1 MEHVIHINDG
11 GDKAN
16 PLAISLLPGEE
27 IPIDLKVINHGEPS
41 NISLRVSGTVS
52 RALRLKRA
60 NYHVA
65 NDEVIPILA
74 RMPESGE
81 RLEGEIILFGGGR
94 ESRLPITLFSDSE
107 ENEDYRKD
115 WEETAPGADEYSMDG
130 ASEEDGNDWED
141 GEASDEERDRD
152 EDNEGRESYR
162 QARRSGEDGAEREP
176 RRISFSRDRDLQMYR
191 SAAGR
196 RRPEDAG
203 EGPEEVAESRTGDGY
218 IEGAPRYSNRID
230 DRFVDRRSR
239 QDQPGLGRGEQEAE
253 DRQEDGLISAPEADV
268 GEEAATAYRREADS
282 ESREIIRQAERAEI
296 IPLVG
301 EEYER
306 QEEDVEDLEKEDD
319 QEMRPSRFAIFGRE
333 VDLGETASQKVVPAF
348 IFLVLVSVLILTFV
362 TESIPEF
369 PGALA
374 SSILIVTLIIY
385 GAATL
390 LKA

>member
-16 PLAISLLPGEE
+16 PLTLSLLPGEE
-27 IPIDLKVINHGEPS
+27 ILINLKVINHGEPS
-41 NISLRVSGTVS
+41 NVSLRASGSVS
-52 RALRLKRA
+52 RALRLKGA

-65 NDEVIPILA
+65 HDEVIPILA
-74 RMPESGE
+74 RMPEGGD
-81 RLEGEIILFGGGR
+81 RLEGEIILFGGGK

-107 ENEDYRKD
+107 ESEDYRKD
-115 WEETAPGADEYSMDG
+115 WKEPAPGADEDSMDG

-141 GEASDEERDRD
+141 GEASDEEQD
-152 EDNEGRESYR
+152 EDDEGRESYR
-162 QARRSGEDGAEREP
+162 QARRSGEDDVEKEP

-196 RRPEDAG
+196 RRQEDAG
-203 EGPEEVAESRTGDGY
+203 EGPEEIAESHAGDGY
-218 IEGAPRYSNRID
+218 IEGEPRYSNLID

-239 QDQPGLGRGEQEAE
+239 QDQSGQGRGEQEAE
-253 DRQEDGLISAPEADV
+253 DRQEDGLISATDAEG
-268 GEEAATAYRREADS
+268 GEEAAAAYRREADS
-282 ESREIIRQAERAEI
+282 ESREIIHQAEREEI

-306 QEEDVEDLEKEDD
+306 QEEDVEDLDRDDD
-319 QEMRPSRFAIFGRE
+319 QEMRRSRFAIFGRE
-333 VDLGETASQKVVPAF
+333 VGLGEMASQKVVPAF

-369 PGALA
+369 PGALG